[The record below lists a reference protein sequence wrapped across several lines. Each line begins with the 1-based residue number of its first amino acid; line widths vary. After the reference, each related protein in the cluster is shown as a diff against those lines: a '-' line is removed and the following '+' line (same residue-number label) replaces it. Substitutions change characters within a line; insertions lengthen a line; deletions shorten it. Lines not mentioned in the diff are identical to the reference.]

1 MENAKDDPYFCNY
14 QTFFPHN
21 LYNTINLSVDFRKQ
35 EDVEN
40 TTKLFQLSQEY
51 MLNGIEQMIRQEL
64 INKTKLLMLTND
76 MGYAIPSL
84 FLADEIRCEEAV
96 NNCLRFISQNLTIH
110 QDMRFKK
117 YILTEE
123 DVTTDTWTLLMEN
136 EHLRENSK
144 IKLMGLMMKK
154 NIKNLRNNLENCD
167 LLDKTEAELNCISD
181 QLMKVH

>member
-1 MENAKDDPYFCNY
+1 MLFHL
-14 QTFFPHN
+14 F
-21 LYNTINLSVDFRKQ
+21 LDFRKQ

-40 TTKLFQLSQEY
+40 MRKLFELSQEY
-51 MLNGIEQMIRQEL
+51 MLNGVEQMIRQEL
-64 INKTKLLMLTND
+64 INKTKLLMLTKD
-76 MGYAIPSL
+76 MVYAVPL
-84 FLADEIRCEEAV
+84 LLLADEIRCEEAI

-136 EHLRENSK
+136 KHLRENSK
-144 IKLMGLMMKK
+144 TKLMGLMIKK
-154 NIKNLRNNLENCD
+154 NIKDLRNNLENCD

-181 QLMKVH
+181 QLMKVN